1 MNERKLGEMEVPVE
15 YEDYINLIRRIAHS
29 YPTNPRCDFDDYVSV
44 GMAAFVEAQ
53 KTFDPTLD
61 IKLIT
66 YVYRPIKNAIEKEFQ
81 KTTNALS
88 GCSTYF
94 INKSDEDRAEIEF
107 LNRTAISLSASRKDI
122 DQFYNAPLM
131 VTASGKNIRPSLKQ
145 LIVGSASGCPQTSA
159 QRSELIEKVD
169 AIIDD
174 LQPEEQE
181 IIYRRIFQEDTF
193 QEIAEATRLSWRT
206 VNYRYHKS
214 IEKLRELVVKA
225 GLEIYA

>member
-1 MNERKLGEMEVPVE
+1 MEVPVE

-29 YPTNPRCDFDDYVSV
+29 YPTNARCDFEDYVSV

-66 YVYRPIKNAIEKEFQ
+66 YIYRPIKNAIEKEFQ
-81 KTTNALS
+81 KNANALS
-88 GCSTYF
+88 GCSVYF
-94 INKSDEDRAEIEF
+94 VNKSEEDRAEIEF

-122 DQFYNAPLM
+122 DEFYNVPLF
-131 VTASGKNIRPSLKQ
+131 VTASGKNIKPSLKQ
-145 LIVGSASGCPQTSA
+145 LIVESGANCPETHA
-159 QRSELIEKVD
+159 QRGELIEKVD

-174 LQPEEQE
+174 LEPEEQE

-193 QEIAEATRLSWRT
+193 QEIADATQLSWRT

-225 GLEIYA
+225 GLDIYA